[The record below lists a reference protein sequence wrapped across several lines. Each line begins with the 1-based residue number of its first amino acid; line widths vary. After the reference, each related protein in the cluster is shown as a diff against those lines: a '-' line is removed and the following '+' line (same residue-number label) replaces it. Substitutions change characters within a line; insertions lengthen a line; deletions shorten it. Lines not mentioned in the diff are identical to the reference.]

1 MRGCSWAPGCSGL
14 GRLVVILGFVA
25 AGCGAGKQ
33 KDAAS
38 ASSTEGSDTG
48 GTKPVS
54 TADFEREAPPAA
66 KQVVKG
72 GDAWTAYIE
81 ANSAPT
87 IEKSDAGF
95 AVTAELGWGGSPLQC
110 FVYEHVIDAG
120 AAVHQMLKAAA
131 KDVKFKVLA
140 PYFIEHQ
147 AFDPMLAIRGVYNVE
162 KDGKLLAGDFK
173 LMVVPRP
180 EHPLMCWHDAPG
192 YPKSFA
198 RVASE
203 FAKSFQWK
211 SARPAPA
218 RGELWIATLDGMPVG
233 FSRDMTY
240 MLEGEK
246 LSRVSLGA
254 RFLPTGPGEMSF
266 EDEAE
271 VITADRDGSI
281 ATGKYI
287 NEENGEATLSIDI
300 ERGKTG
306 YDYVGTIQGKSVR
319 GSFKSKQPLKAHYA
333 VEKKLRALAATK
345 KGKFDVLEY
354 DPSLDVKAGSKVSYD
369 VSPQGDGLVIT
380 STLGHRGMTLKANEH
395 GVVKKLEFLAGSKQ
409 VQVDLVEESGEL

>member
-1 MRGCSWAPGCSGL
+1 MRGCFWVPGCLGL
-14 GRLVVILGFVA
+14 GRFVMILGCVLV
-25 AGCGAGKQ
+25 GCGGGKQ
-33 KDAAS
+33 KDS
-38 ASSTEGSDTG
+38 ATANQSEGSG
-48 GTKPVS
+48 ANGPKVVS
-54 TADFEREAPPAA
+54 GADFEREASPAA

-72 GDAWTAYIE
+72 GDVWTAYIE
-81 ANSAPT
+81 ANAAPT
-87 IEKSDAGF
+87 VEKSEPGF
-95 AVTAELGWGGSPLQC
+95 AVTADLGWGGSPVQC

-140 PYFIEHQ
+140 PYFIEHH

-192 YPKSFA
+192 YAKSFA

-211 SARPAPA
+211 SERPTPA

-240 MLEGEK
+240 MLQGDK
-246 LSRVSLGA
+246 VSRVSLGA

-287 NEENGEATLSIDI
+287 NEENGEATLTIDI
-300 ERGKTG
+300 EHTKTG
-306 YDYVGTIQGKSVR
+306 YNYVGTIQGKSVS
-319 GSFKSKQPLKAHYA
+319 GSFKSKQPLRAHYA
-333 VEKKLRALAATK
+333 VEKKLRSLGSSK
-345 KGKFDVLEY
+345 KTKFDELEY
-354 DPSLDVKAGSKVSYD
+354 DPALDVKAGSKVAYE
-369 VSPQGDGLVIT
+369 VNPQGDGLVVT
-380 STLGHRGMTLKANEH
+380 SSIGHRGMTMKANGR
-395 GVVKKLEFLAGSKQ
+395 GVVKQLEFLAGSKK

>member
-1 MRGCSWAPGCSGL
+1 MVGL
-14 GRLVVILGFVA
+14 GFALA
-25 AGCGAGKQ
+25 ACGGAGKQ
-33 KDAAS
+33 APPAANAGQASSSTAS
-38 ASSTEGSDTG
+38 APKAFSA
-48 GTKPVS
+48 
-54 TADFEREAPPAA
+54 ADFEREAAPASR
-66 KQVVKG
+66 QVVSG
-72 GDAWTAYIE
+72 GDLWTAYIE
-81 ANSAPT
+81 ANAPPKV
-87 IEKSDAGF
+87 ERSDAGYT
-95 AVTAELGWGGSPLQC
+95 VTAELGWASPVQC

-131 KDVKFKVLA
+131 KDVKFKLLA
-140 PYFIEHQ
+140 PYFIDHL

-173 LMVVPRP
+173 LMVVPRS

-203 FAKSFQWK
+203 FAKSFKFK
-211 SARPAPA
+211 SQRPEPA
-218 RGELWIATLDGMPVG
+218 RGELWIATLEGMPVG

-240 MLEGEK
+240 VLKGDK
-246 LSRVSLGA
+246 VSRVSLGA

-271 VITADRDGSI
+271 VITADTDGSI

-287 NEENGEATLSIDI
+287 NEENGEATLTIDV
-300 ERGKTG
+300 ERTKSG
-306 YDYVGTIQGKSVR
+306 YNYVGTIQGKSVS

-333 VEKKLRALAATK
+333 VEKKLRALGSAK
-345 KGKFDVLEY
+345 KAKFDELEY

-369 VSPQGDGLVIT
+369 VTPQGDGLVIA
-380 STLGHRGMTLKANEH
+380 SSIGHRGMTMKANGR
-395 GVVKKLEFLAGSKQ
+395 GVVKQLEFAAGAKR

>member
-1 MRGCSWAPGCSGL
+1 MRGCSWAGSPRL
-14 GRLVVILGFVA
+14 GRFVVILGFVSA
-25 AGCGAGKQ
+25 ACGAGKQ
-33 KDAAS
+33 HGAADANQAS
-38 ASSTEGSDTG
+38 NSEASGPKVFSG
-48 GTKPVS
+48 
-54 TADFEREAPPAA
+54 ADFDREAAPAA
-66 KQVVKG
+66 KQVVSG

-81 ANSAPT
+81 ANAAPT
-87 IEKSDAGF
+87 VEKSEAGF
-95 AVTAELGWGGSPLQC
+95 ALSADLGWGGSPVQC
-110 FVYEHVIDAG
+110 FVYSHVIDAG

-131 KDVKFKVLA
+131 KDVKFKMLA
-140 PYFIEHQ
+140 PYFIEHH
-147 AFDPMLAIRGVYNVE
+147 AFDPMLAIRGVYNLE

-192 YPKSFA
+192 YAKSFA

-211 SARPAPA
+211 SQRPTPA

-240 MLEGEK
+240 VLEGDK
-246 LSRVSLGA
+246 VSRVSLGA

-287 NEENGEATLSIDI
+287 NEENGEATLTIDV
-300 ERGKTG
+300 ERTKAG
-306 YDYVGTIQGKSVR
+306 YNYVGTIQGKSVT

-333 VEKKLRALAATK
+333 VEKKLRSLGGK
-345 KGKFDVLEY
+345 KTKFDELEY
-354 DPSLDVKAGSKVSYD
+354 DPSLDVKAGSKVSYE
-369 VSPQGDGLVIT
+369 VNPQGDGLVIS
-380 STLGHRGMTLKANEH
+380 STLGHRGMTMKANGR
-395 GVVKKLEFLAGSKQ
+395 GVVKQLEFLAGAKK